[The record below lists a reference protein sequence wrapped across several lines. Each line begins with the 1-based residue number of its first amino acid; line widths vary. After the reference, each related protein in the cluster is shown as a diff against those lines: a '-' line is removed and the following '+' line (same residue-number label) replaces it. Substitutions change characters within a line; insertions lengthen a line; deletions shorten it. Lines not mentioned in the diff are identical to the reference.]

1 MIVLQVTSLLTIAYL
16 SWDEDKFK
24 LRSIRFIEIYSEALL
39 LVIISLIQQ
48 LTLPQPQ
55 EAQ

>member
-39 LVIISLIQQ
+39 LVIISLIQ
-48 LTLPQPQ
+48 
-55 EAQ
+55 